1 MPRTTL
7 RPKSLDF
14 QPRPTYPYSPGAC
27 GGGMIFTAGQV
38 AWDETGE
45 VTEIGD
51 VAAQTRQTLKNV
63 VSVLHEGGATVDDVI
78 KCNVYLADIRDF
90 DVMNAEFATVF
101 PTDPPARTTVEAR
114 LAEATMLV
122 EIEAVAWVA
131 PET

>member
-14 QPRPTYPYSPGAC
+14 QPRPTYPYSPGAQ

-45 VTEIGD
+45 VTGIGD
-51 VAAQTRQTLKNV
+51 VAGQTRQTLKNV
-63 VSVLHEGGATVDDVI
+63 VAVLHEGGASVDDVI

-90 DVMNAEFATVF
+90 EIMNAEFAKVF

-114 LAEATMLV
+114 LAEAAMLV
-122 EIEAVAWVA
+122 EIEAVAWVE
-131 PET
+131 PVS